1 MSNFW
6 MDIAAAHTAA
16 AKTKSAHRANRALS
30 ILGGIGLA
38 LLIGAGLFIL
48 AALTS

>member
-6 MDIAAAHTAA
+6 MNIAAAHTA
-16 AKTKSAHRANRALS
+16 AKTKSAHRAHRAIS